1 MKTFI
6 AGLAVTSLLVLGAM
20 AYAHGPGGGGW
31 GGGHMRGNMM
41 GQGYGG
47 HMMGSMMGWGGQGAG
62 PDTKFLDEIADL
74 RKDLHEKRFE
84 YFEAS
89 RNSGNDSETLAG
101 LEKEIYDIQ
110 SKIRD
115 KAPRTAYGG
124 QGGYGSCW

>member
-20 AYAHGPGGGGW
+20 AYAHGPGAGGW
-31 GGGHMRGNMM
+31 GGGNMM

-62 PDTKFLDEIADL
+62 PDTKFLDETADL

-89 RNSGNDSETLAG
+89 RNSGTDTETLAG
-101 LEKEIYDIQ
+101 IEKEIYGLQ

-115 KAPRTAYGG
+115 KAPRTASGG

>member
-6 AGLAVTSLLVLGAM
+6 AGLAVTAFLVLGAM

-47 HMMGSMMGWGGQGAG
+47 HMMGWGGQGAG
-62 PDTKFLDEIADL
+62 PDTKFLDETADL
-74 RKDLHEKRFE
+74 RKDLHEKKFE

-89 RNSGNDSETLAG
+89 RNSGTDTETLVG

-115 KAPRTAYGG
+115 KAPRKAYGG
-124 QGGYGSCW
+124 QGGYGSCM